1 MTTAFPARPGSD
13 DAAAYYATYI
23 NQVPEGDIRDIL
35 ATQLSE
41 TTTLLGSIDE
51 SRAGHR
57 YAPDKWTI
65 KEVVSHINDTERV
78 FAFRTFWFGRAFDQP
93 MPSFDQNL
101 AIQFAQADARSLA
114 AHVDEFRAIRSATLA
129 LVRSLPEA
137 AWSRRG
143 AASGHPVPVCA
154 LAYITAGH
162 VAHHVRLLRERY
174 L

>member
-1 MTTAFPARPGSD
+1 MTTAVPARPGSD

-35 ATQLSE
+35 ATQLRE
-41 TTTLLGSIDE
+41 TTALLGSIDE
-51 SRAGHR
+51 TRADHR

-78 FAFRTFWFGRAFDQP
+78 FAFRAFWFGRGFDQP

-101 AIQFAQADARSLA
+101 AIQHAQAGDRSLA
-114 AHVDEFRAIRSATLA
+114 AHVDEFRAIRSATLG
-129 LVRSLPEA
+129 LVRSLPAE

-143 AASGHPVPVCA
+143 VASGQSVTVGA

-162 VAHHVRLLRERY
+162 VAHHIRLLRERY